1 MGAMDVTP
9 QMIEE
14 VDFAEKF
21 RGYDPDQVD
30 EFLVRTGATIVS
42 LAATVDDLRARVGA
56 AEQEL
61 EAARQAGPVARQ
73 QMTDE
78 QEAEESTRTLMLAKR
93 TADAAIA
100 DARQEAQRLLEDAK
114 SRSEGMVAD
123 AQGESDRMIGS
134 ARVKS
139 DEMLRE
145 ATENAE
151 REYGSRR
158 DTILKEIGEH
168 ELRKQAAAADLDA
181 LEQRVDEYRGGLEAV
196 SSSLR
201 TLLDDPV
208 ALHRRPPLDI
218 RIEAPTPTPTPTPV
232 HAEAPPAPAPAP
244 APAPEPRSGTESRA
258 ASVPRVESPAD
269 AILDESPIGI
279 GGDEPASRAVDDR
292 TEPAARAEIVV
303 GGAGSLIPE
312 DVETFP
318 APAVAASD
326 PWGPGSWSAVVDA
339 GPEPEATAAPGPAAA
354 AALPVIDDVEDTF
367 ADLGPGIE
375 FIDGDEAFAPADTP
389 GHDRYLR
396 DLDLAVNRTEGD
408 GEDAMTAFFEG
419 EDDQQTRRFGRRR

>member
-61 EAARQAGPVARQ
+61 EAARQAGPAARQ

-218 RIEAPTPTPTPTPV
+218 RIEAPTPTPTPV
-232 HAEAPPAPAPAP
+232 HAEAPPAPAPGS
-244 APAPEPRSGTESRA
+244 RSGASLRHGVARCLGPACRVAGRRDPRRVADRHRRRRA
-258 ASVPRVESPAD
+258 RH
-269 AILDESPIGI
+269 
-279 GGDEPASRAVDDR
+279 RAVEDR
-292 TEPAARAEIVV
+292 IEPAARAEIVV